1 MNNLELLQLM
11 TNSANDAVL
20 VSKEQFDVELNY
32 TIESVA
38 LVDNTINNY
47 LDTFKAQALEDKA
60 VFTICN
66 IYGAYVGEVFR
77 QAVGGNW
84 LFDEHQKDA
93 PSVFISINDNQYA
106 FAGICYEKL
115 VNDSK
120 VSIKEYF
127 DLAVAAHSSPN
138 Q

>member
-11 TNSANDAVL
+11 SDSANDAVL
-20 VSKEQFDVELNY
+20 ATKEQFNVDLDY
-32 TIESVA
+32 SIESVA
-38 LVDNTINNY
+38 LVDTTINNY
-47 LDTFKAQALEDKA
+47 LDTFKAQALEDKS

-77 QAVGGNW
+77 KTVGGNW
-84 LFDEHQKDA
+84 IFDDHQKDA
-93 PSVFISINDNQYA
+93 PSVFISINENQYA

-120 VSIKEYF
+120 VSVKKYF
-127 DLAVAAHSSPN
+127 DLAVTAHSVPK